1 MKIERIGKTD
11 RKCNAHLASG
21 HKPSAISVRTKL
33 IDAHT
38 HTHECH
44 VADLFFSFVESAA
57 CQRRCHRINEY
68 IREKIKAD
76 RKKEKNLKPT
86 TANDT
91 TIDMVTR
98 PSQVDHQIV

>member
-1 MKIERIGKTD
+1 MQCSSSVWPQAVG
-11 RKCNAHLASG
+11 HLRSDEAY
-21 HKPSAISVRTKL
+21 RCT
-33 IDAHT
+33 HT